1 MGKYRTP
8 SEHSKYYL
16 PQEDY
21 LTAIHYALRY
31 PTLLAETP
39 PADSGHAIRYDKVR
53 VQTSG
58 QYDATSDLAIRRSN
72 NAHKIRIIEDTLLE
86 VAPEK
91 GNIPYF
97 LKLGVCYG
105 YTYNQLCGKGLSMGQ
120 RQYYEMRRHFYFEL
134 IKKI

>member
-1 MGKYRTP
+1 MSKYRTP
-8 SEHSKYYL
+8 NENSKYYL

-31 PTLLAETP
+31 TTLLAEIP
-39 PADSGHAIRYDKVR
+39 PADSSCAIRYDKDR
-53 VQTSG
+53 VQSSN
-58 QYDATSDLAIRRSN
+58 QYDPTSDLAIRRSN
-72 NAHKIRIIEDTLLE
+72 NAHKIKIIEETILE
-86 VAPEK
+86 VAPDMS
-91 GNIPYF
+91 NLAYF

-105 YTYNQLCGKGLSMGQ
+105 YTYNQLCGKGLPMGQ